1 VRGSVGFRGISIAA
15 VRALEHARLRPVA
28 TRRRSASSAPRARD
42 GALPRDRVK
51 VGAVDHR

>member
-15 VRALEHARLRPVA
+15 ARALEHARLRAVA
-28 TRRRSASSAPRARD
+28 ARRRRLARED
-42 GALPRDRVK
+42 AVPRDRVK